1 MKKLVFLL
9 VVAFAVISCGRQTQ
23 EQSQSQ
29 SQSVTQ
35 IEKYMDD
42 CDEAVQIA
50 TLTERVAWLEK
61 ENAELEMRLD
71 ECLGKKTVTKTKTVS
86 SPKPTVTKSVAAA
99 PVVKSSAPLAQK
111 VIVPERK
118 VAPAAPV
125 VAGVANLDYLRQ
137 GGEIIFCVRAN
148 RREDCY
154 FPHYAMQQGVT
165 FNRFADNQVK
175 GYNWKVE
182 PTEAY
187 SGDYGVT
194 TDGTFYVSDEIIKK
208 SLESGGLLFD
218 GVVEI
223 KAPYTGWDLRPMTQ
237 EGNYWIFRTR

>member
-71 ECLGKKTVTKTKTVS
+71 ECLGKKTVTKTKTV